1 MPDKVTGERMPTV
14 LREGPF
20 RFFFYSGD
28 RREPP
33 HVHVRRDNHEAKFWL
48 NPVELAYSGGLSR
61 SEVRRVERIIKE
73 NGTSFLGEWNV
84 RFNN

>member
-1 MPDKVTGERMPTV
+1 MSGRIAGERMPTV

-20 RFFFYSGD
+20 RFFFYSRD
-28 RREPP
+28 RKEPP

-48 NPVELAYSGGLSR
+48 NPVAVERSGGLSR
-61 SEVRRVERIIKE
+61 SELRRVERIIKE
-73 NGTSFLGEWNV
+73 NRTSFLGEWNA